1 MVCQLGGG
9 RELKHNENRLFGTSD
24 GVIVIPRKT
33 TWSRIVSMK
42 PDGHSFGANPLSR
55 TEIIRDITNMADAKA
70 NKSGRLCG
78 EMWPS
83 ITRRYHLPICPLRW
97 LNPTTWHH
105 VSSVRECVC
114 VCTCV
119 SSMRA
124 HCPRRDPVASL
135 CTVLIN
141 PAMTEWIWRVVCVSP
156 GWGERWG
163 GGTQQRGRLPNPPKG
178 KPQRAADP
186 FLDRWEGGSFPDS
199 HTAPQSRRLSV
210 HVGPAHTETYG
221 LMYSQMTVG
230 SSRKETAL
238 CLISTRKCAAGDAAR
253 LLVPGT
259 PTRVRRCKS
268 IWALL
273 MRIWQGA
280 DDILLPLDS
289 KLCEIC
295 HFNDHLRSHRKP
307 SVSWI
312 GNVLIRNTVHWN
324 PWKMEIFF

>member
-1 MVCQLGGG
+1 
-9 RELKHNENRLFGTSD
+9 
-24 GVIVIPRKT
+24 
-33 TWSRIVSMK
+33 
-42 PDGHSFGANPLSR
+42 
-55 TEIIRDITNMADAKA
+55 
-70 NKSGRLCG
+70 
-78 EMWPS
+78 
-83 ITRRYHLPICPLRW
+83 
-97 LNPTTWHH
+97 
-105 VSSVRECVC
+105 
-114 VCTCV
+114 
-119 SSMRA
+119 
-124 HCPRRDPVASL
+124 
-135 CTVLIN
+135 
-141 PAMTEWIWRVVCVSP
+141 MTEWIWRVVCVSP

-163 GGTQQRGRLPNPPKG
+163 GGTQERGRLPNPPKG

-221 LMYSQMTVG
+221 LMYSQMTIG

-238 CLISTRKCAAGDAAR
+238 CLISTRKCAAGDVAR
-253 LLVPGT
+253 LLVSGT
-259 PTRVRRCKS
+259 PARVRRCKS

-312 GNVLIRNTVHWN
+312 GNILITPCTEILGKWKFFSRVIDWN
-324 PWKMEIFF
+324 V